1 MNKQE
6 LTDMDLISLMELLS
20 SEDGMKRQK
29 ARKSLEALG
38 KPAVPFLVQALQN
51 SKVDQVRWE
60 AAKALATIGDVGD
73 TSSIPTLV
81 NALEDRDGGVTW
93 LAAEALRKFK
103 KEAWHPLLSKLIKDG
118 LESILFRQGVHH
130 VFSHQKEDG
139 FNDLLAT
146 LIKALANDTVQ
157 EASIVAAH
165 EILKR
170 MSMQSAIG
178 AESDPRLGSE

>member
-1 MNKQE
+1 MNKQN
-6 LTDMDLISLMELLS
+6 LTSSDPTSLMELLA
-20 SEDGMKRQK
+20 SEDGMIRQE
-29 ARKSLEALG
+29 ARKSLVVLA

-51 SKVDQVRWE
+51 SKVDQLRWE
-60 AAKALATIGDVGD
+60 AAKALATIGDKGD
-73 TSSIPTLV
+73 AISIPTLV
-81 NALEDRDGGVTW
+81 DALEDRDSGVTW

-103 KEAWHPLLSKLIKDG
+103 KAAWHPLLSKLIKDG
-118 LESILFRQGVHH
+118 LESISFRQGVHH

-146 LIKALANDTVQ
+146 LTKALANDTVQ

-170 MSMQSAIG
+170 MSEQSAIG
-178 AESDPRLGSE
+178 AESEPRLGSE